1 MAYLSLDDY
10 TLNISLDNLNE
21 ILDQAAALSGK
32 TPDQVRQFAE
42 SYAKAFVTSKLKSK
56 YNISG
61 EYAKD
66 SSAGDRDMLIIGVTI
81 DLALCTMHKT
91 INPRDIPELRQ
102 KACESAVLWL
112 NEVRAGDALI
122 DVPLLPNPE
131 VRSLNGSQ
139 VKFISKE
146 YSDASLFDPN
156 SRFPL
161 TGNIPETFQ

>member
-10 TLNISLDNLNE
+10 TLSISLENLNE

-32 TPDQVRQFAE
+32 TADQVRQFAE
-42 SYAKAFVTSKLKSK
+42 SYARAYVSSKLKSK
-56 YNISG
+56 YNIAG

-66 SSAGDRDMLIIGVTI
+66 SSDTGRDMLILGVTI

-102 KACESAVLWL
+102 KACEAAVVWL
-112 NEVRAGDALI
+112 NEVRDGDSLI
-122 DVPLLPNPE
+122 DVPVIANPE

-146 YSDASLFDPN
+146 YSDGSLFDPN
-156 SRFPL
+156 FNCR
-161 TGNIPETFQ
+161 